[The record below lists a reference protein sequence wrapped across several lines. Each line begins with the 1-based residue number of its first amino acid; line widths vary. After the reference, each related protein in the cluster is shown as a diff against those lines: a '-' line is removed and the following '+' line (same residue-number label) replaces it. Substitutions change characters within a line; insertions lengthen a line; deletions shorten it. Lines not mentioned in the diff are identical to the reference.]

1 MSADESTSGVQE
13 LIDRLSHESVAE
25 GKKQAEAQDD
35 NGTRRYYEGQLH
47 ELLHLRDYISQRIDL
62 KTQKYY

>member
-1 MSADESTSGVQE
+1 MT
-13 LIDRLSHESVAE
+13 HEFSVEIHEYIKTKILDAE
-25 GKKQAEAQDD
+25 KGKKLAEANDD
-35 NGTRRYYEGQLH
+35 NETRRYYEGQLH